1 VVTELDVLEAEVG
14 HLHVV
19 ASRAPWAHSTVG
31 ILEVDTG
38 YSTDPPGKD
47 GVAHLT
53 EHVCVASLSRKH
65 GVRIFAKTD
74 SVSTRYL
81 IRAGED
87 GEANVADVV
96 DAMFSPEAHDTQ
108 VHENETNAVLIE
120 IARLTDQPQLS
131 ISPAVAAAGFSGLD
145 VTLPDIA
152 TDESVRAL
160 TPADVL
166 AFRQALYRPARAVL
180 SLVGPRDPAELLD
193 VLATRAATTM
203 SSGTVARKELGLPFR
218 TWPARHLGSSCALAL
233 GTVTALARSSA
244 ELAARHIAEELLA
257 GAGGLLDRLGAEH
270 RTRSSAFS
278 ILTGREQN
286 LLVTGWPVGEAVAEL
301 IETLRRA
308 IDDPATVRPT
318 AENIAV
324 ARSRVISTVAFEQR
338 SAEGL
343 AQQLLKHVT
352 RTGPW
357 PEIATFE
364 SVPDETIATAVGGLL
379 GSARLWRIVDGALVE
394 VVA

>member
-14 HLHVV
+14 RLRVVV
-19 ASRAPWAHSTVG
+19 ARTPWAYSTVG
-31 ILEVDTG
+31 IMDVATG

-53 EHVCVASLSRKH
+53 EHVCVASLSRRH

-87 GEANVADVV
+87 GETNVADVV
-96 DAMFSPEAHDTQ
+96 SAMFAPDAHDKQ

-120 IARLTDQPQLS
+120 MARLTDQPQLS
-131 ISPAVAAAGFSGLD
+131 ISPAVAAAGFPGLD

-152 TDESVRAL
+152 TDDSVRAL
-160 TPADVL
+160 SQDDVL
-166 AFRQALYRPARAVL
+166 AFRQALYRPERAAL

-193 VLATRAATTM
+193 VLATKAASTM
-203 SSGTVARKELGLPFR
+203 SADALVEVAPGLPKR
-218 TWPARHLGSSCALAL
+218 AWPVRHLGSSCALAL
-233 GTVTALARSSA
+233 GTVTAPARSSA
-244 ELAARHIAEELLA
+244 ELAARHLAEELFA
-257 GAGGLLDRLGAEH
+257 GTGGLLERLGGAH
-270 RTRSSAFS
+270 DIRSSAFS
-278 ILTGREQN
+278 ILTGCEQN
-286 LLVTGWPVGEAVAEL
+286 LLVTGWHQGQNLDGL

-308 IDDPATVRPT
+308 IDDPAAFQPT

-357 PEIATFE
+357 PGITIFE
-364 SVPDETIATAVGGLL
+364 SVPDKTIAAVVGELL
-379 GSARLWRIVDGALVE
+379 DAARLWRIVDGALDE